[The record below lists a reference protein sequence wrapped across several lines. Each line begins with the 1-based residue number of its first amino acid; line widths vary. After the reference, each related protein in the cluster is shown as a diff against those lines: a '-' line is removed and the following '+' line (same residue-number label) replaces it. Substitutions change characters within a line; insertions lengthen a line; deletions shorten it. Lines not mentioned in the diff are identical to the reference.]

1 MKKLIEGL
9 RQFVQTVRHEEKEL
23 FARLATAQQPEVL
36 LITCSD
42 SRVAPHL
49 MTQTRPG
56 DLFVIRN
63 AGNIIPP
70 YGHRASGEAASVEY
84 AVTALE
90 VRDIIVCGHSN
101 CGAMRGLLDLAQVA
115 ATMPRV
121 NEWLELCQPT
131 RRIVE
136 EQLSQLDDA
145 ARLDGAIQI
154 NVLAQLNN
162 LRSHPS
168 VVARLDAGDLNL
180 HGWIY
185 DIGSGDVR
193 AFDSDSECGSFVS
206 LNDAPPAATNR
217 FGNARGGYLRAG
229 SRVCCCAR

>member
-9 RQFVQTVRHEEKEL
+9 RQFVQTVRYEEQEL

-70 YGHRASGEAASVEY
+70 YSHEPTGEAASVEY
-84 AVTALE
+84 AVTGLE

-101 CGAMRGLLDLAQVA
+101 CGAMRGLLDLEQVA
-115 ATMPRV
+115 ASMPSV
-121 NEWLELCQPT
+121 NQWLELCQPT

-136 EQLSQLDDA
+136 GQLGQLDEKV
-145 ARLDGAIQI
+145 RLDGAIQI

-168 VVARLDAGDLNL
+168 VAARLDTGDLNL
-180 HGWIY
+180 HGWVY

-193 AFDSDSECGSFVS
+193 AFDSDSECGAFVS
-206 LNDAPPAATNR
+206 LNDSAVTATTGDVR
-217 FGNARGGYLRAG
+217 SGLLQADY
-229 SRVCCCAR
+229 

>member
-9 RQFVQTVRHEEKEL
+9 RQFVHTVQHEEREL
-23 FARLATAQQPEVL
+23 FAKLATAQAPEVL

-70 YGHRASGEAASVEY
+70 YRQGASGEAATVEY
-84 AVTALE
+84 AVTQLE

-101 CGAMRGLLDLAQVA
+101 CGAMRGLLDLPQVA

-136 EQLSQLDDA
+136 QQLGQLDET

-154 NVLAQLNN
+154 NVLAQLHN

-168 VVARLDAGDLNL
+168 VAERLSTGDLNL
-180 HGWIY
+180 HGWVY

-193 AFDSDSECGSFVS
+193 AFDSDSGVGSFVS
-206 LNDAPPAATNR
+206 LNNSPPTGTHGDLGADAE
-217 FGNARGGYLRAG
+217 ARC
-229 SRVCCCAR
+229 SPS